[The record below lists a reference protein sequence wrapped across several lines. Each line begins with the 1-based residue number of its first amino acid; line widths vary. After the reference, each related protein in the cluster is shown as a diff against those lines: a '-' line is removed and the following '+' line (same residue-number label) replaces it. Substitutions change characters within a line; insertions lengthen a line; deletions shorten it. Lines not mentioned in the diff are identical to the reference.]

1 MIFLDKIC
9 ETREILDVIRFAL
22 KIQNVDFYLIGTIG
36 GLLAILFYIVLY
48 NRMMIYVENNA
59 YKKIEK

>member
-1 MIFLDKIC
+1 MISWIVL
-9 ETREILDVIRFAL
+9 VISL

-36 GLLAILFYIVLY
+36 GLLALLFYIVLY